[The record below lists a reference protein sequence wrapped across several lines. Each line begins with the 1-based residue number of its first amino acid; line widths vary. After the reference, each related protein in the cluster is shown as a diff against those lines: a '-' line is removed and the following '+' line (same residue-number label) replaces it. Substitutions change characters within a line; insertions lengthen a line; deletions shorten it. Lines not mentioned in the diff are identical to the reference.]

1 MNINVI
7 SQLNSNTYLKK
18 YLREHSYYYKNLIRN
33 PSFINELNELMR
45 KEYKLTFVDQLD
57 KIKNNISLFNT
68 FMDVLK

>member
-7 SQLNSNTYLKK
+7 GQLNSNSYLKK

-57 KIKNNISLFNT
+57 KIKNNISLFNS